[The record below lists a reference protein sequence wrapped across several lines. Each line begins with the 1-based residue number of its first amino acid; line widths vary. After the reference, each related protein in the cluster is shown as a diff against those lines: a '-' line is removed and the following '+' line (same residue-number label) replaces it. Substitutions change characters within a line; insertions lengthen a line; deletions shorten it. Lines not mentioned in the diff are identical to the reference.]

1 MSAKPLVYLA
11 DLTHTGQIV
20 ASNVAPLGIGL
31 LASYLLK
38 FHKGEVDVE
47 LFKYPAD
54 LNKALER
61 KIPDLIGFANY
72 SWNLDLSYRFAER
85 IKEVSPETVL
95 VFGGPNYGLTPEE
108 MADFWKRFPLIDFY
122 VAKEGEIA
130 FEKLYSLLVE
140 NGFSAEKIKAGDVV
154 PANCHYP
161 KDGEIKTGETLP
173 RIMNLADIG
182 SPYLDGM
189 MDKFFDGVLIPM
201 IHTTRGCPF
210 TCTFC
215 SEGSKY
221 YAKVAKRVDLKDELT
236 YIAERKGT
244 IQDLVITDANFGMF
258 NEDKA
263 KAVTIKAVQDK
274 YQWPRRIIVSTGKN
288 QKEKIIEVAAI
299 LKGAMSIAAS
309 LQSTDAKVLANINR
323 ANISTE
329 ALNAIVKQSNDVD
342 ATTYTELILGL
353 PGDTVATHTQSLRD
367 VTNAGLGVVR
377 MYQLILLP
385 QTELNTPATREKFGM
400 KTRFRINPRSFGK
413 YTVLGK
419 DIVSIE
425 HEEIL
430 ISNDTLSFAD
440 YLHCRELDLTIEMM
454 HNSGM
459 FVELLGLCRWLNL
472 SWFDFLL
479 RYFAK
484 RREYGNGIG
493 GLYDNF
499 IKDSQVGLWDSREEL
514 ERQVSQDIDAYL
526 GNTDGTN
533 EMAKSKAIAF
543 FHFLKQLHDALYAE
557 MESLLAEKGLLDPVL
572 KTYLSELKE
581 FSIMRKENFIDAKL
595 EFSGIFH
602 FDFFSLEKIGFYA
615 DPRNYH
621 HVAGVEYKFRHNQIQ
636 VDMINAYVGQ
646 YGSNTIDGLGRIL
659 MRAPA
664 KRMFRD
670 FSTEND
676 HYTNGNNKHSSLN
689 VYGGFSV

>member
-1 MSAKPLVYLA
+1 MSAKPLIYLA

-38 FHKGEVDVE
+38 THKDKVDVE

-54 LNKALER
+54 LNNALER
-61 KIPDLIGFANY
+61 RMPDLIGFANY

-85 IKEVSPETVL
+85 IKETAPGTVV

-108 MADFWKRFPLIDFY
+108 MSDFWKRFPLIDFY
-122 VAKEGEIA
+122 VAKEGEVA
-130 FEKLYSLLVE
+130 FEKLYCALAE
-140 NGFSAEKIKAGDVV
+140 NAFSAEKIKAGETV
-154 PANCHYP
+154 PPNCHYP
-161 KDGEIKTGETLP
+161 QDGGIKMGEWLP
-173 RIMNLADIG
+173 RIKSLSEIG

-221 YAKVAKRVDLKDELT
+221 YAKVTQRLDLKDELD

-244 IQDLVITDANFGMF
+244 IQDLVITDANFGMW

-263 KAVTIKAVQDK
+263 KAETIKAIQDK
-274 YQWPRRIIVSTGKN
+274 HQWPRRVIVSTGKN
-288 QKEKIIEVAAI
+288 QKEKIIEVAAV

-323 ANISTE
+323 SNISTD

-342 ATTYTELILGL
+342 ATTYTEIILGL
-353 PGDTVATHTQSLRD
+353 PGDSVETHTQSLRD
-367 VTNAGLGVVR
+367 VCNAGLGVIR

-385 QTELNTPATREKFGM
+385 QTELNTPDTRKKYGM
-400 KTRFRINPRSFGK
+400 KTKFRINPRSFGK
-413 YTVLGK
+413 YPVLGK
-419 DIVSIE
+419 EIISIE

-430 ISNDTLSFAD
+430 IANDTLSFQD
-440 YLHCRELDLTIEMM
+440 YLHCRELDLTIEML

-459 FVELLGLCRWLNL
+459 FVELLGLSKWLKI

-479 RYFAK
+479 RYFGK

-499 IKDSQVGLWDSREEL
+499 AKDSQVGLWDSREEL
-514 ERQVSQDIDAYL
+514 EAHVSRNIDAYL

-543 FHFLKQLHDALYAE
+543 FQFLEQLHDALYGE
-557 MESLLAEKGLLDPVL
+557 MEAILAEKGLLDPIL
-572 KTYLSELKE
+572 KTYLSELKA
-581 FSIMRKENFIDAKL
+581 FSIMRKENFIDTDMELRAVL
-595 EFSGIFH
+595 H
-602 FDFFSLEKIGFYA
+602 FDFFSLEKIGFGA
-615 DPRNYH
+615 DPREFH
-621 HVAGVEYKFRHNQIQ
+621 HDAGVEYRFRHSQIQ
-636 VDMINAYVGQ
+636 TDMIHAYIGQ
-646 YGSNTIDGLGRIL
+646 YGAKTIDGLGRIL
-659 MRAPA
+659 MRAPP

-670 FSTEND
+670 FSTESD
-676 HYTNGNNKHSSLN
+676 RYVNGNNKHSSLN
-689 VYGGFSV
+689 VYGGYSV